1 MRKRRVFALLLALS
15 LVVSGNGM
23 TILAAE
29 QGADVPISVSQ
40 EEAGE
45 NPSGDNQEKE
55 EAAEGETKKPSAD
68 QDTSDVTKDP
78 SAEEEKPS
86 EGENPAEGEKPS
98 EGENSGEE
106 ENPSEGENPGEEG
119 KPSEGET
126 PGEEEKPSEGENP
139 GEEEN
144 PDEPEDEDGT
154 EKLPDGDEVTPPAD
168 GEPVVDGEEPVAED
182 IESEKPE
189 ESADEPEVLTYKS
202 RMVDFM
208 DDTGMRITYDANAE
222 QQYIYVVD
230 GNGTLT
236 GVNVKGGTEE
246 EPTETPA
253 DFSGNVELKQPEEGT
268 KYKSI
273 ASGVFGANT
282 KVTYVKLPEGV
293 ETIGADAFKGCTAL
307 KGVYLPGTVKKIG
320 DSAFEGCTAMSQ
332 IAVPKTV
339 TEIGASAFKGDAR
352 LHMVFMK
359 DVDYC
364 DLLSIGD
371 HAFEGCSVLSEFC
384 SDTQFLIPTKLQSI
398 GEAAFKGC
406 KAIRGLNFSKTKLN
420 EMGANAFQGCTGLTD
435 LTLGDNLTL
444 IPEHAFD
451 GCSALTAVNFVNGEN
466 LTIDRW
472 AFANCYNIKQLTLP
486 QSVVAINDYAFQ
498 GCTKLT
504 RVQIGYDKINLT
516 KDAFPVGE
524 AKELVI
530 IANPGSNGYDYAR
543 DNGVG
548 PDADKYYKYIIED
561 VEGAV
566 KADGKFPGGSVWAGL
581 AGQSAFDQNINKAN
595 GGKGVKSGT
604 EKYYIYYKANEGY
617 TFDDDALRC
626 NGQPMQKEKGAYYF
640 TMPEGGVVITA
651 GFVADTPD
659 NIKGKTVTV
668 EFSAGTPL
676 QNGLMDE
683 YGYLGVELKI
693 GQSTRMFLL
702 DEDGK
707 TIPAS
712 KIVKLTSSNEKVAVV
727 DKNGVITAAGT
738 GSGEKAD
745 AKITAVVKG
754 GDGREITIN
763 RTISVTTAEAKAIT
777 LKASGYPEST
787 SSVEIH
793 GPADGIQT
801 LAITKGYV
809 SREGLSFTLKA
820 NVYDGMEGISKKLTW
835 SSSNSKVATV
845 KNASTEGKDSSNVVS
860 VPKGCEGEATI
871 TVTANNASGAEK
883 EKVTQKFVVQVYQEG
898 FTLTSSSV
906 TVNPNET
913 SGGTIELISA
923 YNKDLDKVGIKLYE
937 EESQGKA
944 GGISSD
950 FVATYDEESSSA
962 NCKRFRIKPV
972 ASTIKNGTYKVRVGV
987 NGSVNETSFMP
998 LTITVKRTIPTPT
1011 IKFNSKKVKF
1021 NLFYKDGRSTEDSE
1035 PTVVTT
1041 EITKLGSAKIEKV
1054 LLEPLSTK
1062 ADDKLFLENFVIDEE
1077 ESDLSAGK
1085 VIIRRS
1091 EGNNGNLKYT
1101 SGKKPAVTGYLV
1113 IYYKGYENSAAKKMK
1128 VTMPTCTTPPSYAL
1142 RETKATYPANS
1153 RIQTEFF
1160 ELYDKK
1166 SKTKEQVVLDGRY
1179 TITEEQS
1186 DLIQNPGPTIQ
1197 PDGTIKIGFIPDKG
1211 KLKLVLKNQNWDKD
1225 KDGKE
1230 RTLSY
1235 TYTVSVSESAPTIK
1249 TNPATVTVNQNYPE
1263 KAVSFALASNQ
1274 KGVEIYDSQVFTPVI
1289 TRSNESEIGK
1299 LDVQYKDG
1307 QGIVSIKP
1315 GQTVK
1320 NGTYKFECYPKTG
1333 YVGDGTVK
1341 KFNLSVKVVNTKPT
1355 VKFGK
1360 GSLQLNLAVYD
1371 NNNSA
1376 TVKDGELYIE
1386 TSEIPFT
1393 VNTKPEGYTLAKVG
1407 GGADETE
1414 IKCTT
1419 RGKEDVANHLNF
1431 VITEGDPEEKTSDM
1445 LRVSLKDRNLT
1456 KGTYTFSMTQRYM
1469 KPGMTTVSTK
1479 PVSFKVKVISTNDIG
1494 LTVAAKGKINLVNRE
1509 GEADVKNGIIYTPT
1523 LKNIKGEITDVKIYD
1538 SGNLE
1543 KESQYFDIAMIEE
1556 GKDAGKFFVTP
1567 KKTVAGAPEVP
1578 DQPGTPG
1585 TEEKPGTPEEPD
1597 DSEKPGGSEGS
1608 GEPGNPD
1615 DGKEPAQPEN
1625 PDGNSDGDGGTAG
1638 GGSPEGTPDN
1648 GGDTTGDSNTSG
1660 TPEGGGDNAGTEGG
1674 NPSGSG
1680 ENTDDNTPP
1689 ATTSGIEGIGT
1700 SLLLA
1705 KTRAAK
1711 ALASSGTA
1719 EAITVSGAAKTLE
1732 TAGAASPTPPMSREY
1747 DYASL
1752 NYNQEYM
1759 VYIWVKVKGYAGSPS
1774 MNGGILSKAV
1784 KIKAAQVLPK
1794 VTTDKS
1800 TLDVYLSTKD
1810 YDATFVVKPKEGSVG
1825 TIETVDFLEKDE
1837 TARDSF
1843 RLTQVPQADGSM
1855 KVIVHLREAVG
1866 FANGSSN
1873 NVKMYVKFRGQGVNT
1888 PETATSFTMK
1898 INVH

>member
-23 TILAAE
+23 TVLAAE
-29 QGADVPISVSQ
+29 QGADMPVSVSQ

-45 NPSGDNQEKE
+45 NPSGDNQKKE

-78 SAEEEKPS
+78 SGEEEK
-86 EGENPAEGEKPS
+86 
-98 EGENSGEE
+98 
-106 ENPSEGENPGEEG
+106 PSEGENPGEEG
-119 KPSEGET
+119 KPSEGENPGEEEKPSEGENPGEEEKPSEGEN

-154 EKLPDGDEVTPPAD
+154 EKLPDGDEVTPPAEE
-168 GEPVVDGEEPVAED
+168 EPVVDGQEPAVED

-246 EPTETPA
+246 EPTQTPA

-339 TEIGASAFKGDAR
+339 TEIGASAFKGDVR

-384 SDTQFLIPTKLQSI
+384 SDTQFLVPTKLQSI

-406 KAIRGLNFSKTKLN
+406 KAIRGLNFSKTKLK

-435 LTLGDNLTL
+435 LTFGKYLTL
-444 IPEHAFD
+444 IPGYAFD
-451 GCSALTAVNFVNGEN
+451 GCHGLVAVKFSDEIVDGGDVI
-466 LTIDRW
+466 IDSY
-472 AFANCYNIKQLTLP
+472 AFGGCYNLKQLVIPL
-486 QSVVAINDYAFQ
+486 SVKTVRTNAFR
-498 GCTKLT
+498 GCTRLT
-504 RVQIGYDKINLT
+504 RVEVEGRTIFDQG
-516 KDAFPVGE
+516 AFS
-524 AKELVI
+524 KEEVPNLVI
-530 IANPGSNGYDYAR
+530 IAKSGSPAYEYAQINGWLPVENDYYQYA
-543 DNGVG
+543 V
-548 PDADKYYKYIIED
+548 ED
-561 VEGAV
+561 VAGAV
-566 KADGKFPGGSVWAGL
+566 RKDGLFPGGKVWVGTAEE
-581 AGQSAFDQNINKAN
+581 STFEKNINKAN
-595 GGKGVKSGT
+595 NGKGVKSGS
-604 EKYYIYYKANEGY
+604 EKYYIYYQQNEGY
-617 TFDDDALRC
+617 TFNSDALRC
-626 NGQPMQKEKGAYYF
+626 NGQPMQKENGKYYF
-640 TMPEGGVVITA
+640 TMPEGGAVITA
-651 GFVADTPD
+651 DFLAATPD

-676 QNGLMDE
+676 QNGMTDE
-683 YGYLGVELKI
+683 YGYLGVELKV
-693 GQSTRMFLL
+693 GQKTRMFLL
-702 DEDGK
+702 DEDGE
-707 TIPAS
+707 TIPAA
-712 KIVKLTSSNEKVAVV
+712 KIGQITSSNEKVAVV
-727 DKNGVITAAGT
+727 DKNGVITAVST
-738 GSGEKAD
+738 GNGEKAD
-745 AKITAVVKG
+745 ARITAVVKG
-754 GDGREITIN
+754 GDSKDITII
-763 RTISVTTAEAKAIT
+763 RTISVTSAEAKAIT
-777 LKASGYPEST
+777 LKAYDYPD
-787 SSVEIH
+787 SVYVELH
-793 GPADGIQT
+793 GEADKIQT
-801 LAITKGYV
+801 LAIRKEYV
-809 SREGLSFTLKA
+809 STKALTFTLKA
-820 NVYDGMEGISKKLTW
+820 NVYDGMEGISKNLTW
-835 SSSNSKVATV
+835 STSNSKVASLKTTTT
-845 KNASTEGKDSSNVVS
+845 SGKDPSNVIS
-860 VPKGCEGEATI
+860 VPAGCEGEATI
-871 TVTANNASGAEK
+871 TVTANNAAGAEK
-883 EKVTQKFVVQVYQEG
+883 EKVTQKFVVQVYQAG
-898 FTLTSSSV
+898 YKLAYSAV
-906 TVNPNET
+906 TVNPNEKD
-913 SGGTIELISA
+913 GGTIELISA
-923 YNKDLDKVGIKLYE
+923 YNQGLDKITSIKLYE
-937 EESQGKA
+937 EKTT
-944 GGISSD
+944 
-950 FVATYDEESSSA
+950 ATTAFIAEYDADASTA
-962 NCKRFRIKPV
+962 NCKRFHIKPI
-972 ASTIKNGTYKVRVGV
+972 ATTIKNGTYKVRVGIEGV
-987 NGSVNETSFMP
+987 DELLP

-1021 NLFYKDGRSTEDSE
+1021 NLFYKDGRSAEDSE

-1054 LLEPLSTK
+1054 VLEPLSTK

-1077 ESDLSAGK
+1077 ESDLAAGR
-1085 VIIRRS
+1085 VIIKRS
-1091 EGNNGNLKYT
+1091 GSNNGNLKYT

-1179 TITEEQS
+1179 TVTEEQS

-1235 TYTVSVSESAPTIK
+1235 TYTVSVSASAPTIK
-1249 TNPATVTVNQNYPE
+1249 TNPATVTVNRNYPE

-1274 KGVEIYDSQVFTPVI
+1274 KGVEIHDSQVFTPVI

-1299 LDVQYKDG
+1299 LDVQYRNG
-1307 QGIVSIKP
+1307 EGIVSIKP

-1341 KFNLSVKVVNTKPT
+1341 KFNLSVKVVDTKPT

-1376 TVKDGELYIE
+1376 TSKDGELYIE

-1419 RGKEDVANHLNF
+1419 RGKADLVNHLNF

-1445 LRVSLKDRNLT
+1445 LSVSLKDRNLT
-1456 KGTYTFSMTQRYM
+1456 KGTYTFSMTQRYT

-1509 GEADVKNGIIYTPT
+1509 GEADSKNGVIYTPT

-1538 SGNLE
+1538 NGNLE
-1543 KESQYFDIAMIEE
+1543 TESAYFDIAMIEE

-1567 KKTVAGAPEVP
+1567 KKTVKGAPEVP
-1578 DQPGTPG
+1578 GQPDTPG
-1585 TEEKPGTPEEPD
+1585 TEEKPGTPGEPD
-1597 DSEKPGGSEGS
+1597 DNEKPDGGDGDSSEGKPDGSETEG
-1608 GEPGNPD
+1608 
-1615 DGKEPAQPEN
+1615 DGDSSEGK
-1625 PDGNSDGDGGTAG
+1625 PDGSETEGDGG
-1638 GGSPEGTPDN
+1638 S
-1648 GGDTTGDSNTSG
+1648 SG
-1660 TPEGGGDNAGTEGG
+1660 TPEGGNQGSGDGDGSTGTPDSGDNAGTEGG
-1674 NPSGSG
+1674 NPPGG
-1680 ENTDDNTPP
+1680 EENTDDNMPP
-1689 ATTSGIEGIGT
+1689 ATTSGIEGMETG
-1700 SLLLA
+1700 LLLA
-1705 KTRAAK
+1705 KTQAAK

-1732 TAGAASPTPPMSREY
+1732 TAGVASPTPPVSREY

-1784 KIKAAQVLPK
+1784 KIKATQVLPK

-1825 TIETVDFLEKDE
+1825 TIETVDFLENDE

>member
-182 IESEKPE
+182 TEAEKPTE
-189 ESADEPEVLTYKS
+189 TADEPEVLTYKS

-1376 TVKDGELYIE
+1376 TAKDDELYIE